1 MKGHLLV
8 KVQLTPEIELTSYAQ
23 PKSDY
28 KARKL
33 ISKTRAIVLK
43 KPQSIKLS
51 D

>member
-1 MKGHLLV
+1 MDLDNV
-8 KVQLTPEIELTSYAQ
+8 NTTNTD
-23 PKSDY
+23 SDIDMENIQMDNNGSS
-28 KARKL
+28 RKL